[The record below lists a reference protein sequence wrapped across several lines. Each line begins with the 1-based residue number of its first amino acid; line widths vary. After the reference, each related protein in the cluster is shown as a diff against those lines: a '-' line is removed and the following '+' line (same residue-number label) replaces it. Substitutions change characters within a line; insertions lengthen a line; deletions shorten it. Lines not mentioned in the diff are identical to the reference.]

1 MAESAKLVTR
11 AEQRFCAETHRVI
24 TTLYGM
30 THTGDVGVLDT
41 VVITVEAFV
50 RSYEMQKRTMEAIER
65 HNAEQHIKSLP
76 KRRSRKA
83 SNVVQL
89 KLRG

>member
-11 AEQRFCAETHRVI
+11 AEQRFDPEQNRVI

-30 THTGDVGVLDT
+30 THTGEVGILDT

-50 RSYEMQKRTMEAIER
+50 RSYEMQKRTMEQIQRDLAQAFIETM
-65 HNAEQHIKSLP
+65 P
-76 KRRSRKA
+76 KGRRRKA
-83 SNVVQL
+83 SSTVVQI
-89 KLRG
+89 KRG

>member
-11 AEQRFCAETHRVI
+11 AEQRFDPEQNRVI

-30 THTGDVGVLDT
+30 THTGEVGILDT

-50 RSYEMQKRTMEAIER
+50 RSYEMQKRTMEQIQRDQAQAFIETM
-65 HNAEQHIKSLP
+65 P
-76 KRRSRKA
+76 KGRRRKA
-83 SNVVQL
+83 SSNVVQI
-89 KLRG
+89 KRG